1 MVVSSTLK
9 VHFLAISS
17 LLYMAINQGVFVAF
31 SRAFA
36 KLVELGCVR
45 LQSRGVAQRV
55 QNTLCT
61 LFEVLVVFVPL
72 GVVTLLC
79 LICLICLI
87 PLCVIF

>member
-1 MVVSSTLK
+1 MRPLEPVTRWFRPARGARTLQ
-9 VHFLAISS
+9 A
-17 LLYMAINQGVFVAF
+17 VFVAF

>member
-1 MVVSSTLK
+1 MVGEAELRVASANLVAQSD
-9 VHFLAISS
+9 
-17 LLYMAINQGVFVAF
+17 QGVFVAF

-61 LFEVLVVFVPL
+61 LFEVLAWVLVVFVPL

>member
-1 MVVSSTLK
+1 MPRYMV
-9 VHFLAISS
+9 
-17 LLYMAINQGVFVAF
+17 INQGVFVAF
-31 SRAFA
+31 LRAFA